1 MNEICVDNRFEIIEK
16 AKKHLLEATN
26 IETAEDE
33 MKVLNSFLFR
43 CWQMGWLKQYDDTI
57 EEDPVRRGRCGACR
71 THDNGY
77 GRINLYS
84 GGGWQTAICK
94 GVENYEMVISHN
106 GDHFATRIDYCP
118 YCGERLD
125 VE

>member
-1 MNEICVDNRFEIIEK
+1 MRLIDADALKRECEKLPRVLDDEFIRFVKVKDITKTINN
-16 AKKHLLEATN
+16 APTVEA
-26 IETAEDE
+26 E
-33 MKVLNSFLFR
+33 
-43 CWQMGWLKQYDDTI
+43 
-57 EEDPVRRGRCGACR
+57 PVRSGRRGMCK

-106 GDHFATRIDYCP
+106 GDHFATRIEYCP

-125 VE
+125 VK

>member
-1 MNEICVDNRFEIIEK
+1 MMRLIDESLWSAAIYAVEYLNDTS
-16 AKKHLLEATN
+16 LLRKLIAEA
-26 IETAEDE
+26 EEP
-33 MKVLNSFLFR
+33 
-43 CWQMGWLKQYDDTI
+43 TI
-57 EEDPVRRGRCGACR
+57 EAEPVRHGKYGACK

-94 GVENYEMVISHN
+94 GVGNYEMVISHN
-106 GDHFATRIDYCP
+106 GDHFATRIEYCP

>member
-1 MNEICVDNRFEIIEK
+1 MRIDLPGCGFKNCRFSFDGNCTKKVEYERCEYRIAKDEI
-16 AKKHLLEATN
+16 AEA
-26 IETAEDE
+26 E
-33 MKVLNSFLFR
+33 
-43 CWQMGWLKQYDDTI
+43 
-57 EEDPVRRGRCGACR
+57 PVRSGRRGMCK

-125 VE
+125 VK